1 MLRGSA
7 IRWGRGA
14 VRIAL
19 AVSAAVAADAA
30 NAADRGV
37 DGNFDRRTSAHF
49 ILYQDVDIDATG
61 GFRGSRRFEQGVLE
75 VLEDAYEFLDRI
87 LGFRPKRKIEVIVY
101 DPDIFDREFSRRFR
115 FAAAGFYAR
124 VIRVRGDT
132 RVHTGLVRVLNH
144 ELVHAA
150 LDAAAPSLIFPAW
163 LNEGLAEWFE
173 ARTVG
178 KRHLSIHEFELLEWA
193 RDNGRL
199 VSLAKLSTPSF
210 GHLGPDAARLAY
222 LQSYGMVEFLAR
234 RHGDRKLREF
244 CHDLIRS
251 RNLGRSLSRVY
262 RSDLSTLESRFLEEF
277 RGDGPRD

>member
-1 MLRGSA
+1 MDRGFA
-7 IRWGRGA
+7 IGWGRGV

-19 AVSAAVAADAA
+19 AVSAAVAANAA
-30 NAADRGV
+30 NAADRGA

-49 ILYQDVDIDATG
+49 VLYQDVDIDATG

-132 RVHTGLVRVLNH
+132 QIHTGLVRVLNH

-173 ARTVG
+173 ARMVG
-178 KRHLSIHEFELLEWA
+178 KRHLSIHELRLLERA
-193 RDNGRL
+193 RENGRL
-199 VSLAKLSTPSF
+199 VSLATLSTPSF

-262 RSDLSTLESRFLEEF
+262 RSDLSSLETRFLEEL
-277 RGDGPRD
+277 GPRD